1 VTKWTSTALSVTN
14 KYQSERSRRP
24 FENKTLKTVIKCT
37 STALSVTESFYF
49 CILNFLNNYMTA
61 NTLFYIIIAIIIINF
76 IVDKVL
82 DALNAKHFN
91 DALPKDLQD
100 VYDETEY
107 KKSQN
112 YKATNYKFGII
123 TSTFSI
129 VLTLGF
135 LFFDGFEFVDT
146 IARSY
151 SENPII
157 IALIFFGI
165 IMIGSDIITTPFSY
179 FSTFVIEEK
188 FGFNKT
194 TIKTFFIDKLK
205 GWLMI
210 AIVGGGIFALIIWF
224 YNSTSQYFWLYA
236 WGLVAVFT
244 IFMNMFYSRL
254 IVPLFNK
261 QTPLEEGT
269 LRDNISAYAKTV
281 GFNLDKIFVLNGS
294 KRSTKA
300 NAYFSGFGSEK
311 RVTLYDTLIN
321 DLDEEE
327 IVAVL
332 AHEVG
337 HYKKK
342 HIIFNLLSSILL
354 TGLTLYIL
362 SLFIS
367 NPLLS
372 NALGVEIPSFHIGLI
387 AFGMLYSPISEIT
400 GLIMNYF
407 SRVFEYQADDYA
419 KNTFKAEP
427 LITSLKKLSKNS
439 LSNLTPHPA
448 YVFMHYSHP
457 TLLQR
462 IKNLR
467 K

>member
-1 VTKWTSTALSVTN
+1 MNS
-14 KYQSERSRRP
+14 QS
-24 FENKTLKTVIKCT
+24 
-37 STALSVTESFYF
+37 
-49 CILNFLNNYMTA
+49 
-61 NTLFYIIIAIIIINF
+61 LFYIIIAIIVINF
-76 IVDKVL
+76 IVDKIL
-82 DALNAKHFN
+82 DTLNAKHFN
-91 DALPKDLQD
+91 DTLPEELKE
-100 VYDETEY
+100 VYDTEEY

-112 YKATNYKFGII
+112 YKATKYRFGLI
-123 TSTFSI
+123 TSTFSFI
-129 VLTLGF
+129 LTLGF
-135 LFFDGFEFVDT
+135 LWFDGFEFVDN

-151 SENPII
+151 SDSPIL

-165 IMIGSDIITTPFSY
+165 IMISSDILTTPFSY
-179 FSTFVIEEK
+179 YSTFVIEEK

-194 TIKTFFIDKLK
+194 SKKTFVLDKIK
-205 GWLMI
+205 GWLMM
-210 AIVGGGIFALIIWF
+210 AIIGGGILALIIWF
-224 YNSTSQYFWLYA
+224 YQITGTHFWLYA
-236 WGLVAVFT
+236 WGVVAVFT
-244 IFMNMFYSRL
+244 LFMNMFYSKL

-261 QTPLEEGT
+261 QTPLEEGN
-269 LRDNISAYAKTV
+269 LRDKISAYAKTV
-281 GFNLDKIFVLNGS
+281 GFKLDKIFVIDGS

-321 DLDEEE
+321 DLDDEE

-342 HIIFNLLSSILL
+342 HIIFNLFASILL
-354 TGLTLYIL
+354 TGFTLFIL

-367 NPLLS
+367 EPVLS
-372 NALGVEIPSFHIGLI
+372 QALGVEIPSFHIGLI
-387 AFGMLYSPISEIT
+387 AFGLLYAPISEIT
-400 GLIMNYF
+400 GLIMNVF
-407 SRVFEYQADDYA
+407 SRKFEYQADDYA
-419 KNTFKAEP
+419 KNTYKDEP

-457 TLLQR
+457 TLLER
-462 IKNLR
+462 IRNLR

>member
-1 VTKWTSTALSVTN
+1 
-14 KYQSERSRRP
+14 
-24 FENKTLKTVIKCT
+24 
-37 STALSVTESFYF
+37 
-49 CILNFLNNYMTA
+49 MTA

-76 IVDKVL
+76 IVDKIL
-82 DALNAKHFN
+82 DALNAKHFKN
-91 DALPKDLQD
+91 ALPEDLQD
-100 VYDETEY
+100 VYDEAAY
-107 KKSQN
+107 KKSQE
-112 YKATNYKFGII
+112 YKETNYKFGLI
-123 TSTFSI
+123 TSSFSI

-135 LFFDGFEFVDT
+135 LFFDGFEFVDN
-146 IARSY
+146 IARGF
-151 SENPII
+151 SENPIM

-165 IMIGSDIITTPFSY
+165 IMLGSDIVTTPFSY
-179 FSTFVIEEK
+179 YNTFVIEEQ
-188 FGFNKT
+188 FGFNKST
-194 TIKTFFIDKLK
+194 LKTFILDKIK
-205 GWLMI
+205 GWLMMI
-210 AIVGGGIFALIIWF
+210 LVGGGILALIIWF
-224 YNSTSQYFWLYA
+224 YQLTERSFWLYA
-236 WGLVAVFT
+236 WALVAVFT
-244 IFMNMFYSRL
+244 LFMNMFYSRL

-261 QTPLEEGT
+261 QKPLEEGT
-269 LRDNISAYAKTV
+269 LRDNISAYATKV
-281 GFNLDKIFVLNGS
+281 GFKLDKIFVIDGS

-321 DLDEEE
+321 DLEEDE

-342 HIIFNLLSSILL
+342 HIIFNLISSILL
-354 TGLTLYIL
+354 TGLTLYVL

-372 NALGVEIPSFHIGLI
+372 NALGVETPSFHIGLI
-387 AFGMLYSPISEIT
+387 AFGLLYAPISEIT

-467 K
+467 GHKL